1 VVRVLVT
8 QGDTPPK
15 RAMKFEAT
23 SASAADI
30 SEVEDIKPLS
40 TTFVKIVNDSAHA
53 RREEKERGRE
63 ATMHRDRFATDADT
77 RQCQGQH
84 HDSQHHERYG
94 VRAQQGTRKAQARD
108 F

>member
-1 VVRVLVT
+1 
-8 QGDTPPK
+8 
-15 RAMKFEAT
+15 MKFEAT

-30 SEVEDIKPLS
+30 SEVEDIEPLL

-53 RREEKERGRE
+53 RREEECGHE

-94 VRAQQGTRKAQARD
+94 V
-108 F
+108 